1 MLSRASRAC
10 YSIARPYPG
19 FRFAPPWTLCC
30 CAIAGWLNHGTLK
43 SVESRGTRGLVRVFD
58 NTVARDVF
66 RRVHL
71 PHAVPGTSL
80 NMNPRLAAIAGK
92 LKGAVFPLTEAP
104 VLIGRETA
112 ANLCIADP
120 SVSRRHS
127 QIEKEGGQF
136 VIADLESLNGTFIND
151 VPVKRR
157 PLAHGDR
164 VRIGDSQFLFLL
176 HDGEASPASKSSEVQ
191 FEDRQLSG
199 STIQVKFND
208 AIYLMARDLSALM
221 KVSTTVN
228 AIRGLEE
235 LQKTLL
241 ELLFEVVPAE
251 RGAILLSHGNGLED
265 AAVFGLD
272 RARGPDEAIK
282 VSRTIAQQVL
292 REKTALLISDAP
304 AKQEF
309 GSDSLN
315 QSRPSSLMCVP
326 LIMLERPQGVIYL
339 DTNAPDVHFDQD
351 HLQLVSA
358 IAAIS
363 AVAIENARHIEW
375 LQSENERLLADV
387 NIEHN
392 MVGESPSMKQ
402 VYQFISK
409 VAPTD
414 STVLISGESGTG
426 KELAARAIHQNSKRA
441 KLPFMAVN
449 CAALAETLLESELFG
464 HEKGAFTG
472 AIAMKKGRLE
482 VADGGTVF
490 LDEIG
495 ELSPALQ
502 VKLLRVLQEREFERV
517 GGTRTIKVDIRLVA
531 ATNKDLEQAI
541 AAGTFRR
548 DLFYRLNVVE
558 LAMPPLRQRPEDISL
573 LANYFASKHG
583 EKCNRKILGVSPEA
597 QARLLSYE
605 WPGNVRELENAIE
618 RAVVLGATDHILPE
632 DLPEATLESEA
643 AATTIPAPRY
653 HEAVTQ
659 TKKQIILSAMDQAKG
674 SYTEAAKLLGVHPNY
689 LHRLIR
695 NLNLREQ
702 MKQ

>member
-1 MLSRASRAC
+1 
-10 YSIARPYPG
+10 
-19 FRFAPPWTLCC
+19 
-30 CAIAGWLNHGTLK
+30 
-43 SVESRGTRGLVRVFD
+43 
-58 NTVARDVF
+58 
-66 RRVHL
+66 
-71 PHAVPGTSL
+71 
-80 NMNPRLAAIAGK
+80 MNPRLAAIAGK

-112 ANLCIADP
+112 ASLCIADP

-127 QIEKEGGQF
+127 QIEKEGEQF

-191 FEDRQLSG
+191 LEDRHLSGG

-208 AIYLMARDLSALM
+208 AVYLMARDLSALM
-221 KVSTTVN
+221 RASTTVN
-228 AIRGLEE
+228 AIRGLDE
-235 LQKTLL
+235 LQKILL
-241 ELLFEVVPAE
+241 ELLFEVIPAE
-251 RGAILLSHGNGLED
+251 RGAILLSHGNGLDD

-272 RARGPDEAIK
+272 RARGPVGAIK

-292 REKTALLISDAP
+292 REKTSVLISDPP
-304 AKQEF
+304 AKE
-309 GSDSLN
+309 GYSSESLN

-326 LIMLERPQGVIYL
+326 LVMLDRRLGVIYL
-339 DTNAPDVHFDQD
+339 DTNAPDVRFDQD

-358 IAAIS
+358 IAAIT
-363 AVAIENARHIEW
+363 AVAIENARHFEW

-392 MVGESPSMKQ
+392 MVGESPAMKQ

-472 AIAMKKGRLE
+472 AIAMRKGRLE

-495 ELSPALQ
+495 ELSQALQ

-517 GGTRTIKVDIRLVA
+517 GGTKTIKVDIRLVA

-541 AAGTFRR
+541 AAGAFRQ

-558 LAMPPLRQRPEDISL
+558 LAMPPLRERPEDISL

-583 EKCNRKILGVSPEA
+583 EKCNRRILGVSPEA

-643 AATTIPAPRY
+643 ATTNAPAPRY
-653 HEAVTQ
+653 HDAVTQ
-659 TKKQIILSAMDQAKG
+659 TKKQIILTAMDQAKG
-674 SYTEAAKLLGVHPNY
+674 NYTEAARLLGVHPNY

-702 MKQ
+702 VKQ

>member
-1 MLSRASRAC
+1 
-10 YSIARPYPG
+10 
-19 FRFAPPWTLCC
+19 
-30 CAIAGWLNHGTLK
+30 
-43 SVESRGTRGLVRVFD
+43 
-58 NTVARDVF
+58 
-66 RRVHL
+66 
-71 PHAVPGTSL
+71 
-80 NMNPRLAAIAGK
+80 MNPRLAAIAGK

-112 ANLCIADP
+112 AGLCIADP

-127 QIEKEGGQF
+127 QIEKDGDRF

-176 HDGEASPASKSSEVQ
+176 HDGEASPASKSSDVQ
-191 FEDRQLSG
+191 LEDRQLTG

-208 AIYLMARDLSALM
+208 AVYLMARDLSALM
-221 KVSTTVN
+221 KASTTVN

-235 LQKTLL
+235 LQKILL
-241 ELLFEVVPAE
+241 ELLFEVIPAE
-251 RGAILLSHGNGLED
+251 RGAILLSHGNGLDD

-272 RARGPDEAIK
+272 RHRGSVGAIK

-292 REKTALLISDAP
+292 REKTSLLISDPP
-304 AKQEF
+304 AKEGF
-309 GSDSLN
+309 SSESLN
-315 QSRPSSLMCVP
+315 QSRPTSLMCVP
-326 LIMLERPQGVIYL
+326 LVMLDRPLGVIYL
-339 DTNAPDVHFDQD
+339 DTNAPDVRFDQD

-358 IAAIS
+358 IAAIT
-363 AVAIENARHIEW
+363 AVAIENARHFEW

-392 MVGESPSMKQ
+392 MVGESQSMKQ

-472 AIAMKKGRLE
+472 AIAMRKGRLE
-482 VADGGTVF
+482 VADGGTLF

-495 ELSPALQ
+495 ELSQALQ

-517 GGTRTIKVDIRLVA
+517 GGTKTIKVDIRLVA

-541 AAGTFRR
+541 AAGTFRQ
-548 DLFYRLNVVE
+548 DLYYRLNVVE
-558 LAMPPLRQRPEDISL
+558 VAMPPLRERREDISL

-583 EKCNRKILGVSPEA
+583 EKCNRRILGVSPEA

-643 AATTIPAPRY
+643 ATATTSAPKY

-674 SYTEAAKLLGVHPNY
+674 SYTEAARLLGVHPNY

-702 MKQ
+702 VKQ

>member
-1 MLSRASRAC
+1 
-10 YSIARPYPG
+10 
-19 FRFAPPWTLCC
+19 
-30 CAIAGWLNHGTLK
+30 
-43 SVESRGTRGLVRVFD
+43 
-58 NTVARDVF
+58 
-66 RRVHL
+66 
-71 PHAVPGTSL
+71 
-80 NMNPRLAAIAGK
+80 MNPRLAAIAGK
-92 LKGAVFPLTEAP
+92 LKGDVFPITDAP

-112 ANLCIADP
+112 ASLCIADP

-127 QIEKEGGQF
+127 QIEKEDGQF
-136 VIADLESLNGTFIND
+136 VIIDLDSLNGTFVND

-176 HDGEASPASKSSEVQ
+176 HDGEASPPSKSSAVR
-191 FEDRQLSG
+191 FEDRQFSG
-199 STIQVKFND
+199 STIQVKYND
-208 AIYLMARDLSALM
+208 AVYLMARDLSALM
-221 KVSTTVN
+221 KASTTVN

-235 LQKTLL
+235 LQKTLI

-251 RGAILLSHGNGLED
+251 RGAILLSYANGLED

-272 RARGPDEAIK
+272 RARGPDEAIR
-282 VSRTIAQQVL
+282 VSRKIAQQVL
-292 REKTALLISDAP
+292 REKTSLLMSDSP
-304 AKQEF
+304 AKGF
-309 GSDSLN
+309 GSESLN

-326 LIMLERPQGVIYL
+326 IIMLDRPLGVIYL
-339 DTNAPDVHFDQD
+339 DTNAPDVHFDKD

-358 IAAIS
+358 IAAIT
-363 AVAIENARHIEW
+363 AVAIENARHFEW

-414 STVLISGESGTG
+414 ATVLISGESGTG

-472 AIAMKKGRLE
+472 ATATKKGRLE

-517 GGTRTIKVDIRLVA
+517 GGTRTIKVDIRLLA

-541 AAGTFRR
+541 AEGTFRQ

-558 LAMPPLRQRPEDISL
+558 LTMPQLRERPEDISL

-583 EKCNRKILGVSPEA
+583 EKCNRRILGVSPEA
-597 QARLLSYE
+597 QARLLNYE

-618 RAVVLGATDHILPE
+618 RAVVLGVTDHILPE
-632 DLPEATLESEA
+632 DLPEAILESEA
-643 AATTIPAPRY
+643 AATAIPAPRY

-659 TKKQIILSAMDQAKG
+659 TKKKIILSAMDQAKG

-702 MKQ
+702 VKQ